1 MSTKSNYLTSIR
13 ISFFIVYAWFGL
25 LKVFDVSGA
34 TNLVQD
40 LLNFMLPGFP
50 EDLFVFLFGL
60 FEVLI
65 GIIFLYKPF
74 TKLAIFFATVHLMMC
89 AFPLFVLPYYTWNG
103 SMILTQV
110 GQYIVKNI
118 FIVSALI
125 GLWETEVMGK

>member
-1 MSTKSNYLTSIR
+1 MRVKENYLLSIR
-13 ISFFIVYAWFGL
+13 ISFFIIYTWFGL

-60 FEVLI
+60 FEMFV

-74 TKLAIFFATVHLMMC
+74 TKLAIFLATVHLLMC
-89 AFPLFVLPYYTWNG
+89 TFPLFVLPQYTWNG
-103 SMILTQV
+103 NGILTQT
-110 GQYIVKNI
+110 GQYIIKNI
-118 FIVSALI
+118 FIVSGLI
-125 GLWETEVMGK
+125 GLWEKEGIRT